1 MDEYMN
7 KTPSKP
13 KNIYKS
19 NNTPKPKS
27 TPQPGDHVTIICR
40 DNISDESKYKEY
52 EGILMPNENTANLV
66 LKLDNG
72 YNIGIERSKIK
83 KINLIKKHNESKTHN
98 SKTFAGEKISFNN
111 NKPTI
116 TILHTGGTIASKV
129 DYETGGVVARF
140 TPKELLDMFPEL
152 GAIANIKSRLV
163 RNMWSQDM
171 RFAHYNLLAKEIQQE
186 VKAGVEGIII
196 THGTDTLHYTSAALS
211 FILNSL
217 PIPVIL
223 VGAQRSSDRGSSDA
237 SFNLICA
244 AKFIAETD
252 FADVAI
258 CMHESSDDK
267 SCVILQGLKCR
278 KMHTSRRDAFKP
290 VNTTAIARVNL
301 SNIEFINPNY
311 SKKHKNKT
319 DLTENKTNLKIMPFK
334 ELIKIGILT
343 QRTNMYANEF
353 LFYKNYSGLII
364 EATGLGNPPT
374 SQIDTFTKEHKKIF
388 EAIRTLIKKG
398 VVVAIAPQTI
408 YGRINL
414 NVYSNQREIKQ
425 IGVLGDGCD
434 MTTETAYLKLAWLL
448 SNFTREE
455 VKKLYEKNIKGE
467 ISERTGSEFQVY

>member
-1 MDEYMN
+1 MS
-7 KTPSKP
+7 KKQSKP
-13 KNIYKS
+13 KN
-19 NNTPKPKS
+19 
-27 TPQPGDHVTIICR
+27 TPQSDDKIKPGDQVKIICK
-40 DNISDESKYKEY
+40 DNDDKEY

-66 LKLDNG
+66 LKLHNG
-72 YNIGIERSKIK
+72 YNIGIERSKINS
-83 KINLIKKHNESKTHN
+83 INLIKKHHESKT
-98 SKTFAGEKISFNN
+98 SSDEKIHLNN

-186 VKAGVEGIII
+186 VKAGVDGIII

-211 FILNSL
+211 FILESI

-252 FADVAI
+252 FAGVAI
-258 CMHESSDDK
+258 CMHSSADDQD
-267 SCVILQGLKCR
+267 CHILSGLKCR

-290 VNTTAIARVNL
+290 VNTTAIAKVNP
-301 SNIEFINPNY
+301 SKIEFIAHDY
-311 SKKHKNKT
+311 DKKNKNNA
-319 DLTENKTNLKIMPFK
+319 LKSSKLLNLMPFK
-334 ELIKIGILT
+334 ENIKVGILA

-364 EATGLGNPPT
+364 ESTGLGNPPT
-374 SQIDTFTKEHKKIF
+374 SQIDLVTKEHRKIF
-388 EAIRTLIKKG
+388 EAIKTLIKKG
-398 VVVAIAPQTI
+398 VVVAIVPQTI

-434 MTTETAYLKLAWLL
+434 MTPETAYLKLAWLL
-448 SNFTREE
+448 SNFTKEE
-455 VKKLYEKNIKGE
+455 AKKLYEKNLKGE
-467 ISERTGSEFQVY
+467 ISERTSSEFQVY